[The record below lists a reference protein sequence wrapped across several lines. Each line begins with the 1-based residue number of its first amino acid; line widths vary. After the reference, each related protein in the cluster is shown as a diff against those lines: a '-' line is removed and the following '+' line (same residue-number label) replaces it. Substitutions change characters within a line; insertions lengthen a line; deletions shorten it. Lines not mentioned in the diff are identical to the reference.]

1 MDNNE
6 TGFNNPK
13 EIKYLIIGL
22 LPAIL
27 LILSI
32 IIVEILKGNELSI
45 KKILSISYG
54 NVIVE
59 KVYIN
64 KRNHN
69 FEYMILSTG
78 VNNYN
83 TFGLKEG
90 DTLRKARG
98 DSILYIKNKNYNR
111 TINTLETYRK
121 IGWIK

>member
-78 VNNYN
+78 SNTYN
-83 TFGLKEG
+83 FYSLKEG
-90 DTLRKARG
+90 DTLNKAKG
-98 DSILYIKNKNYNR
+98 DSILYIKNKSYYR
-111 TINTLETYRK
+111 EINTLEYCRK